1 VVRVLKMYTS
11 DTGNCTLSQGLVD
24 LGYACEPRE
33 GSMVQPIVT
42 NYLEMAFPMMVP
54 PMSLHLLLRSLNK

>member
-1 VVRVLKMYTS
+1 MDTA
-11 DTGNCTLSQGLVD
+11 DTGNYTLSQGLLD
-24 LGYACEPRE
+24 LGYTSEPRE

-42 NYLEMAFPMMVP
+42 NYLEMAFPKMVP